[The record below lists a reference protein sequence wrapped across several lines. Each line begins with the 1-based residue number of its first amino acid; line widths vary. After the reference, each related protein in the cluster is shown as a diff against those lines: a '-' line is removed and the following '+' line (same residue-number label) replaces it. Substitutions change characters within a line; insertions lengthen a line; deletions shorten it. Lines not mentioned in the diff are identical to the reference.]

1 MKRFVVNVFATTGIS
16 LLILSIVALCYNA
29 EYLCITTVFQ
39 VLGANFI
46 VHLWLLLFHKFE
58 LKYPIFEM
66 TIEVLFIIVT
76 LLVVG
81 AIFQWFTSTPI
92 LVLITMGIV
101 TYAISLILNVITM
114 KQEAQKINLLI
125 KKRNKDL
132 QKQPLL

>member
-1 MKRFVVNVFATTGIS
+1 MKRFVVNVFDTTGIS